1 MMNTRSIKHKIFN
14 LIFSG
19 FPVNSVR
26 IFGLKL
32 VGSIVGEK
40 VYLGSSFLIITDKS
54 EKDSRVIIGDRV
66 SIAPRVTA
74 ILVSGSNN
82 SKLKSVIPWKRGSV
96 VIKDDAW
103 IGVGTIIYPNIVI
116 GEGAIVTAGSV
127 VTKDVEPFTMVGG
140 VPAKIIKKIEIN
152 SL

>member
-1 MMNTRSIKHKIFN
+1 MNARSIKHKIFN
-14 LIFSG
+14 LIFSN

-32 VGSIVGEK
+32 VGAEVGK
-40 VYLGSSFLIITDKS
+40 QVYLGSSFLIITDKS
-54 EKDSRVIIGDRV
+54 EKESRVAIGDRV

-82 SKLKSVIPWKRGSV
+82 SKLKSIIPWKRGSV
-96 VIKDDAW
+96 VIKDDSW
-103 IGVGTIIYPNIVI
+103 IGVGAILYPNIVI
-116 GEGAIVTAGSV
+116 GEGAVVTAGSV
-127 VTKDVEPFTMVGG
+127 VTKNVEPYTIVGG
-140 VPAKIIKKIEIN
+140 IPARLIKKIEIN

>member
-1 MMNTRSIKHKIFN
+1 MNVRSIKHKIFN
-14 LIFSG
+14 LLFSS

-32 VGSIVGEK
+32 VGSEVGEK
-40 VYLGSSFLIITDKS
+40 VYLGSAFLVITDKR

-96 VIKDDAW
+96 IIKNDSW
-103 IGVGTIIYPNIVI
+103 IGVGAIIYPNIEI
-116 GEGAIVTAGSV
+116 GEGAVVTAGSV
-127 VTKDVEPFTMVGG
+127 VTKNVEPYTIVGG
-140 VPAKIIKKIEIN
+140 IPARLIKKIEIN